1 MIPYKDTSQT
11 VHRPFPSLSPDLM
24 ITSVHHRTPQVS
36 KKICAQIASEK
47 GWKKEHHRNVVTVN
61 GEKYSFSVSTFL
73 AECRQCYA
81 DTTGFITLMKDGT
94 LKKYTVKDFSNFTV
108 SRISPSGIKA
118 YNIIIRD
125 PNQLE
130 SVN

>member
-1 MIPYKDTSQT
+1 M
-11 VHRPFPSLSPDLM
+11 
-24 ITSVHHRTPQVS
+24 S
-36 KKICAQIASEK
+36 KKICAQIASKK
-47 GWKKEHHRNVVTVN
+47 GWQKELHRNVVKIN

-73 AECRQCYA
+73 AECRQCYE
-81 DTTGFITLMKDGT
+81 DTSGFITLINGT

-130 SVN
+130 TLN

>member
-1 MIPYKDTSQT
+1 MIPYKDNPQT
-11 VHRPFPSLSPDLM
+11 VHRPSPSPSPDLM

-47 GWKKEHHRNVVTVN
+47 NWKKEHHRNVVTIN

-73 AECRQCYA
+73 AECRQCYE
-81 DTTGFITLMKDGT
+81 DTSGFITLINGS